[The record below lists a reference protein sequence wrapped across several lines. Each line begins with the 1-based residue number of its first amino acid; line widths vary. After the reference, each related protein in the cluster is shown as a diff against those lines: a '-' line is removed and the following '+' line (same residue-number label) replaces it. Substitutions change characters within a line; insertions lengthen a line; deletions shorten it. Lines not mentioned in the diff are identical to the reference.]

1 MKQGGWCGL
10 DRPDMIRTDGELYD
24 QYAGLFYEAQEWA
37 FGDTTDYYAADPFH
51 EGGIRPSDLSDATIS
66 AEVLES
72 LLRYDSDAV
81 WMVQAWWSNRPM
93 TAQRHGRVSAG
104 SCYDP

>member
-1 MKQGGWCGL
+1 MKAVSAL
-10 DRPDMIRTDGELYD
+10 LTSPT
-24 QYAGLFYEAQEWA
+24 
-37 FGDTTDYYAADPFH
+37 P
-51 EGGIRPSDLSDATIS
+51 TIS

-81 WMVQAWWSNRPM
+81 WMVQAWWSNPTNDLLKGM
-93 TAQRHGRVSAG
+93 GESAG